1 MSNEAK
7 RVNFDI
13 SNYKT
18 WKAKGI
24 VNTQKIGKSVILV
37 KEMWNAETG
46 ESAEPQYVPMT
57 VDSVQKT
64 IDEIQTSIAKMLNDI
79 EMLEE
84 LKSDIEKIMKEI

>member
-13 SNYKT
+13 SNYKA

-24 VNTQKIGKSVILV
+24 VTMQQIGKSVILV

-46 ESAEPQYVPMT
+46 EAAEPQYVPMT
-57 VDSVQKT
+57 VEMVQKT
-64 IDEIQTSIAKMLNDI
+64 IDEIQGNIDKLVNDI
-79 EMLEE
+79 SMLVE
-84 LKSDIEKIMKEI
+84 LKADIVGILGS